1 MAFKNI
7 NFHGIKARKIG
18 SSIFEIG
25 GQGYSLKFIDGAVW
39 FAHGSFR
46 KDPEGRKFA
55 QKGAAKMRKSGYK
68 ARVVEYAD
76 AIQVFC
82 NKRAGA
88 PL

>member
-1 MAFKNI
+1 MAFKDI

-18 SSIFEIG
+18 SYVSEIG
-25 GQGYSLKFIDGAVW
+25 GQGFSLKFIDGAVW

-55 QKGAAKMRKSGYK
+55 QKGAAKMRRAGYK
-68 ARVVEYAD
+68 ARVVEYANE
-76 AIQVFC
+76 IQVFC

-88 PL
+88 HL